1 MLCNT
6 VVGYY
11 LKTLIRQVIPK
22 NISKKKINKIV
33 LESKL
38 FISYPHFILLPSYF
52 YVFYSHFFLKIGI
65 LPNLKLAHF
74 YTNNKNIPRESQ
86 KFEFNY

>member
-38 FISYPHFILLPSYF
+38 FISYHHLYIACFILLCLLLSL
-52 YVFYSHFFLKIGI
+52 FLENWNFVK
-65 LPNLKLAHF
+65 LKTCSFLH
-74 YTNNKNIPRESQ
+74 Q
-86 KFEFNY
+86 Q